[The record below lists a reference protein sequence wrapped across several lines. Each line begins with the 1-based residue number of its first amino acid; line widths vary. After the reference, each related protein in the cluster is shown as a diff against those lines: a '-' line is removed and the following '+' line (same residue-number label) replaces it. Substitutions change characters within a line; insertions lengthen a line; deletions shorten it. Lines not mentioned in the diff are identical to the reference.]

1 MPKYKPVIQTP
12 DQLDSMAQ
20 ELYDLA
26 TDLRKV
32 AENVRRSKFDA
43 LPIAGYGQ
51 MAQALKFTNSY
62 VGSVKDAIQRAKQE
76 RGDFDS
82 GEPKPKTPKKKRVR
96 QSDTDVAE

>member
-20 ELYDLA
+20 ELFDLA
-26 TDLRKV
+26 TDLRKAAEKVRV
-32 AENVRRSKFDA
+32 AKFDE

-62 VGSVKDAIQRAKQE
+62 VGSVKDAVQRAKQE

-82 GEPKPKTPKKKRVR
+82 GEPKPKKPRVR
-96 QSDTDVAE
+96 KADTATDN